1 MHFLALAVD
10 YDGTIAENGN
20 VPEHVCTALAGLK
33 ASGRKLLLITGREL
47 QALKHHFT
55 QLDLFDLVVVEN
67 GALLYDP
74 RTDTEELIAD
84 SASTALVERLR
95 DKGVS
100 PLSVGRSVIAT
111 WHPFEDA
118 VISSIRELGLELQM
132 TFNKDAIMVLPTGVN
147 KASGLSAALL
157 RLGICELNVVGVG
170 DAENDHAFLAICGC
184 AAAVNNAIDSIKAR
198 ADICLSQ
205 DHGRG
210 VCELIDMLL
219 QKDAAL
225 VPVERIGVQL
235 GRTADARKVW
245 LPPESVLLVIGNSGS
260 GKSSYVTWLTERMV
274 EAHQGFCIIDPEGDY
289 LSLDGAVTVGGLTT
303 PPTTEE
309 SLHHLLQARLN
320 VVVSTLALDPAAR
333 VQLFG
338 ELLPFIQQLRSSTGR
353 PYWMVVD
360 EAHYMLPHC
369 AAWPPGFLANMGAI
383 IVALDFDQV
392 CPSLLD
398 AVDVLVTLGSTA
410 RELVQRYAQH
420 TQRRCP
426 EFPARSSAPDY
437 FCLWDV
443 RHGGD
448 VVLMAQ
454 QQPEQKHHRH
464 SGKYAVGDVG
474 AWHAFYF
481 PSLDQRA
488 SNLAEFLSSLARLDD
503 PAFRQHREAGD
514 FSNWF
519 REVIRDDVLANETR
533 LLETMRLYRCGMPR
547 NRSRIWCNRATTWN
561 RSEWSGGVRVYSSS
575 S

>member
-426 EFPARSSAPDY
+426 EFPARSSEPDY

-533 LLETMRLYRCGMPR
+533 LLENDASVPLRDAQEQIAHLVQ
-547 NRSRIWCNRATTWN
+547 SRYHL
-561 RSEWSGGVRVYSSS
+561 EPQ
-575 S
+575 

>member
-10 YDGTIAENGN
+10 YDGTIAESGN
-20 VPEHVCTALAGLK
+20 VPEQVCTALATLRD
-33 ASGRKLLLITGREL
+33 SGRKLLLITGREL
-47 QALKHHFT
+47 QALKHHFDR
-55 QLDLFDLVVVEN
+55 LDLFDLVVAEN

-84 SASTALVERLR
+84 SASTELVQRLR
-95 DKGVS
+95 EKGVS

-111 WHPFEDA
+111 WHPFEGA
-118 VISSIRELGLELQM
+118 VITSIRELGLELQM
-132 TFNKDAIMVLPTGVN
+132 TFNKDAVMVLPSGVN

-184 AAAVNNAIDSIKAR
+184 AAAVNNAIESIKAQ
-198 ADICLSQ
+198 ADICLRN
-205 DHGRG
+205 DHGQG

-219 QKDAAL
+219 EKDAAL
-225 VPVERIGVQL
+225 VPVERIGMEL
-235 GRTADARKVW
+235 GQTADACKVW
-245 LPPESVLLVIGNSGS
+245 LAPESVMLVIGNSGS

-274 EAHQGFCIIDPEGDY
+274 EARQGFCIIDPEGDY
-289 LSLDGAVTVGGLTT
+289 LSLDGAVTVGGLTV

-309 SLHHLLQARLN
+309 SLHHLLLARLN
-320 VVVSTLALDPAAR
+320 VVVSTLALDPPAR

-338 ELLPFIQQLRSSTGR
+338 ELLPFIQQLRSTSGR
-353 PYWMVVD
+353 PYWLVVD

-369 AAWPPGFLANMGAI
+369 AAWPAGFLANMGAV

-392 CPSLLD
+392 CPSLLE

-420 TQRRCP
+420 TQRSSP
-426 EFPARSSAPDY
+426 EFAPRTSAPEY
-437 FCLWDV
+437 CFLWEL
-443 RHGGD
+443 RKGNE
-448 VVLMAQ
+448 VVQMTP
-454 QQPEQKHHRH
+454 QQPQQKHHRH

-474 AWHAFYF
+474 DWHAFYF

-503 PAFRQHREAGD
+503 GAFCQHREARD

-519 REVIRDDVLANETR
+519 REVIRDDVLANETH
-533 LLETMRLYRCGMPR
+533 LLETDASVASQDALARIARLVQARYHLEHR
-547 NRSRIWCNRATTWN
+547 
-561 RSEWSGGVRVYSSS
+561 
-575 S
+575 

>member
-10 YDGTIAENGN
+10 YDGTIAESGN
-20 VPEHVCTALAGLK
+20 VPEQVCTALATLRD
-33 ASGRKLLLITGREL
+33 SGRKLLLITGREL
-47 QALKHHFT
+47 QALKHHFDR
-55 QLDLFDLVVVEN
+55 LDLFDLVVAEN

-84 SASTALVERLR
+84 SASTELVQRLR
-95 DKGVS
+95 EKGVS

-111 WHPFEDA
+111 WHPFEGA
-118 VISSIRELGLELQM
+118 VITSIRELGLELQM
-132 TFNKDAIMVLPTGVN
+132 TFNKDAVMVLPSGVN

-184 AAAVNNAIDSIKAR
+184 AAAVNNAIESIKAQ
-198 ADICLSQ
+198 ADICLRN
-205 DHGRG
+205 DHGQG

-219 QKDAAL
+219 EKDAAL
-225 VPVERIGVQL
+225 VPVERIGMEL
-235 GRTADARKVW
+235 GQTADACKVW
-245 LPPESVLLVIGNSGS
+245 LAPESVMLVIGNSGS

-274 EAHQGFCIIDPEGDY
+274 EARQGFCIIDPEGDY
-289 LSLDGAVTVGGLTT
+289 LSLDGAVTVGGLTV

-309 SLHHLLQARLN
+309 SLHHLLLARLN
-320 VVVSTLALDPAAR
+320 VVVSTLALDPPAR

-338 ELLPFIQQLRSSTGR
+338 ELLPFIQQLRSTSGR
-353 PYWMVVD
+353 PYWLVVD

-369 AAWPPGFLANMGAI
+369 AAWPAGFLANMGAV

-392 CPSLLD
+392 CPSLLE

-420 TQRRCP
+420 TQRSSP
-426 EFPARSSAPDY
+426 EFAPRTSAPEY
-437 FCLWDV
+437 CFLWEL
-443 RHGGD
+443 RKGNE
-448 VVLMAQ
+448 VVQMTP
-454 QQPEQKHHRH
+454 QQPQQKHHRH

-474 AWHAFYF
+474 DWHAFYF

-503 PAFRQHREAGD
+503 GAFCQHREAGD

-519 REVIRDDVLANETR
+519 REVIRDDVLAYETH
-533 LLETMRLYRCGMPR
+533 LLETDASVASQDALARIARLVQARYHLEHR
-547 NRSRIWCNRATTWN
+547 
-561 RSEWSGGVRVYSSS
+561 
-575 S
+575 

>member
-20 VPEHVCTALAGLK
+20 VPAHVCTALASLK

-84 SASTALVERLR
+84 SASTELVERLR

-100 PLSVGRSVIAT
+100 SLSVGRSVIAT

-369 AAWPPGFLANMGAI
+369 AAWPSGFLANMGAI

-426 EFPARSSAPDY
+426 EFPARSSEPDY

-533 LLETMRLYRCGMPR
+533 LLENDASVPLRDAQEQIAHLVQ
-547 NRSRIWCNRATTWN
+547 SRYHL
-561 RSEWSGGVRVYSSS
+561 EPQ
-575 S
+575 

>member
-20 VPEHVCTALAGLK
+20 VPEHVCTALASLK

-289 LSLDGAVTVGGLTT
+289 LSLDGAVTAGGLTT

-533 LLETMRLYRCGMPR
+533 LLENDASVPLRDAQEQIAHLVQ
-547 NRSRIWCNRATTWN
+547 SRYHL
-561 RSEWSGGVRVYSSS
+561 EPQ
-575 S
+575 

>member
-20 VPEHVCTALAGLK
+20 VPEHVCTALASLK

-503 PAFRQHREAGD
+503 PAFRQHRKAGD

-533 LLETMRLYRCGMPR
+533 LLENDASVPLRDAQEQIAHLVQ
-547 NRSRIWCNRATTWN
+547 SRYHL
-561 RSEWSGGVRVYSSS
+561 EPQ
-575 S
+575 

>member
-20 VPEHVCTALAGLK
+20 VPAHVCTALASLK

-100 PLSVGRSVIAT
+100 SLSVGRSVIAT

-533 LLETMRLYRCGMPR
+533 LLENDASVPLRDAQEQIVHLVQ
-547 NRSRIWCNRATTWN
+547 SRYHL
-561 RSEWSGGVRVYSSS
+561 EPQ
-575 S
+575 

>member
-426 EFPARSSAPDY
+426 EFPARSCAPDY

-533 LLETMRLYRCGMPR
+533 LLENDASVPLRDAQEQIAHLVQ
-547 NRSRIWCNRATTWN
+547 SRYHL
-561 RSEWSGGVRVYSSS
+561 EPQ
-575 S
+575 

>member
-20 VPEHVCTALAGLK
+20 VPEHVCTALASLK

-84 SASTALVERLR
+84 SASTELVERMR

-100 PLSVGRSVIAT
+100 SLSVGRSVIAT

-333 VQLFG
+333 LQLFG

-426 EFPARSSAPDY
+426 EFPARSSEPDY

-533 LLETMRLYRCGMPR
+533 LLENDASVPLRDAQEQIVHLVQ
-547 NRSRIWCNRATTWN
+547 SRYHL
-561 RSEWSGGVRVYSSS
+561 EPQ
-575 S
+575 

>member
-20 VPEHVCTALAGLK
+20 VPEHVCTALASLK

-84 SASTALVERLR
+84 SASTELVERLR

-100 PLSVGRSVIAT
+100 SLSVGRSVIAT

-369 AAWPPGFLANMGAI
+369 AAWPSGFLANMGAI

-426 EFPARSSAPDY
+426 EFPARSSEPDY

-448 VVLMAQ
+448 VVLIAQ

-533 LLETMRLYRCGMPR
+533 LLENDASVPLRDAQEQIAHLVQ
-547 NRSRIWCNRATTWN
+547 SRYHL
-561 RSEWSGGVRVYSSS
+561 EPQ
-575 S
+575 

>member
-533 LLETMRLYRCGMPR
+533 LLENDASVPLRDAQEQIAHLVQ
-547 NRSRIWCNRATTWN
+547 SRYHL
-561 RSEWSGGVRVYSSS
+561 EPQ
-575 S
+575 

>member
-20 VPEHVCTALAGLK
+20 VPEHVCTALASLK

-84 SASTALVERLR
+84 SASTELVERLR

-100 PLSVGRSVIAT
+100 SLSVGRSVIAT

-333 VQLFG
+333 LQLFG

-426 EFPARSSAPDY
+426 EFPARSSEPDY

-533 LLETMRLYRCGMPR
+533 LLENDASVPLRDAQEQIVHLVQ
-547 NRSRIWCNRATTWN
+547 SRYHL
-561 RSEWSGGVRVYSSS
+561 EPQ
-575 S
+575 

>member
-20 VPEHVCTALAGLK
+20 VPAHVCTALASLK

-84 SASTALVERLR
+84 SASTELVERLR

-100 PLSVGRSVIAT
+100 SLSVGRSVIAT

-333 VQLFG
+333 LQLFG

-426 EFPARSSAPDY
+426 EFPARSSEPDY

-533 LLETMRLYRCGMPR
+533 LLENDASVPLRDAQEQIVHLVQ
-547 NRSRIWCNRATTWN
+547 SRYHL
-561 RSEWSGGVRVYSSS
+561 EPQ
-575 S
+575 

>member
-10 YDGTIAENGN
+10 YDGTIAEHGN
-20 VPEHVCTALAGLK
+20 VPEHVCTALASLK

-84 SASTALVERLR
+84 SASTELVERLR

-100 PLSVGRSVIAT
+100 SLSVGRSVIAT

-426 EFPARSSAPDY
+426 EFPARSSEPDY

-533 LLETMRLYRCGMPR
+533 LLENDASVPLRDAQEQIALLVQ
-547 NRSRIWCNRATTWN
+547 SRYHL
-561 RSEWSGGVRVYSSS
+561 EPQ
-575 S
+575 

>member
-10 YDGTIAENGN
+10 YDGTIAESGN
-20 VPEHVCTALAGLK
+20 VPEQVCTALATLRD
-33 ASGRKLLLITGREL
+33 SGRKLLLITGREL
-47 QALKHHFT
+47 QALKHHFDR
-55 QLDLFDLVVVEN
+55 LDLFDLVVAEN

-84 SASTALVERLR
+84 SASTELVQRLR
-95 DKGVS
+95 EKGVS

-111 WHPFEDA
+111 WHPFEGA
-118 VISSIRELGLELQM
+118 VITSIRELGLELQM
-132 TFNKDAIMVLPTGVN
+132 TFNKDAVMVLPSGVN

-184 AAAVNNAIDSIKAR
+184 AAAVNNAIESIKAQ
-198 ADICLSQ
+198 ADICLRN
-205 DHGRG
+205 DHGQG

-219 QKDAAL
+219 EKDAAL
-225 VPVERIGVQL
+225 VPVERIGMEL
-235 GRTADARKVW
+235 GQTADACKVW
-245 LPPESVLLVIGNSGS
+245 LAPESVMLVIGNSGS

-274 EAHQGFCIIDPEGDY
+274 EARQGFCIIDPEGDY
-289 LSLDGAVTVGGLTT
+289 LSLDGAVTVGGLTV

-309 SLHHLLQARLN
+309 SLHHLLLARLN
-320 VVVSTLALDPAAR
+320 VVVSTLALDPPAR

-338 ELLPFIQQLRSSTGR
+338 ELLPFIQQLRSTSGR
-353 PYWMVVD
+353 PYWLVVD

-369 AAWPPGFLANMGAI
+369 AAWPAGFLANMGAV

-392 CPSLLD
+392 CPSLLE

-420 TQRRCP
+420 TQRSSP
-426 EFPARSSAPDY
+426 EFAPRTSAPEY
-437 FCLWDV
+437 CFLWEL
-443 RHGGD
+443 RKGNE
-448 VVLMAQ
+448 VVQMTP
-454 QQPEQKHHRH
+454 QQPQQKHHRH

-474 AWHAFYF
+474 DWHAFYF

-488 SNLAEFLSSLARLDD
+488 SNLAEFLSSLARLEDG
-503 PAFRQHREAGD
+503 AFCQHREAGD

-519 REVIRDDVLANETR
+519 REVIRDDVLANETH
-533 LLETMRLYRCGMPR
+533 LLETDASVASQDALARIARLVQARYHLEHR
-547 NRSRIWCNRATTWN
+547 
-561 RSEWSGGVRVYSSS
+561 
-575 S
+575 

>member
-10 YDGTIAENGN
+10 YDGTIAESGN
-20 VPEHVCTALAGLK
+20 VPEQVCTALATLRD
-33 ASGRKLLLITGREL
+33 SGRKLLLITGREL
-47 QALKHHFT
+47 QALKHHFDR
-55 QLDLFDLVVVEN
+55 LDLFDLVVAEN

-84 SASTALVERLR
+84 SASTELVQRLR
-95 DKGVS
+95 EKGVS

-111 WHPFEDA
+111 WHPFEGA
-118 VISSIRELGLELQM
+118 VITSIRELGLELQM
-132 TFNKDAIMVLPTGVN
+132 TFNKDAVMVLPSGVN

-184 AAAVNNAIDSIKAR
+184 AAAVNNAIESIKAQ
-198 ADICLSQ
+198 ADICLRN
-205 DHGRG
+205 DHGQG

-219 QKDAAL
+219 EKDAAL
-225 VPVERIGVQL
+225 VPVERIGMEL
-235 GRTADARKVW
+235 GQTADARKVW
-245 LPPESVLLVIGNSGS
+245 LAPESVMLVIGNSGS

-274 EAHQGFCIIDPEGDY
+274 EARQGFCIIDPEGDY
-289 LSLDGAVTVGGLTT
+289 LSLDGAVTVGGLTV

-309 SLHHLLQARLN
+309 SLHHLLLARLN
-320 VVVSTLALDPAAR
+320 VVVSTLALDPPAR

-338 ELLPFIQQLRSSTGR
+338 ELLPFIQQLRSTSGR
-353 PYWMVVD
+353 PYWLVVD

-369 AAWPPGFLANMGAI
+369 AAWPAGFLANMGAV

-392 CPSLLD
+392 CPSLLE

-420 TQRRCP
+420 TQRSSP
-426 EFPARSSAPDY
+426 EFAPRTSAPEY
-437 FCLWDV
+437 CFLWEL
-443 RHGGD
+443 RKGNE
-448 VVLMAQ
+448 VVQMTP
-454 QQPEQKHHRH
+454 QQPQQKHHRH

-474 AWHAFYF
+474 DWHAFYF

-503 PAFRQHREAGD
+503 GAFCQHREARD

-519 REVIRDDVLANETR
+519 REVIRDDVLANETH
-533 LLETMRLYRCGMPR
+533 LLETDASVASQDALARIARLVQARYHLEHR
-547 NRSRIWCNRATTWN
+547 
-561 RSEWSGGVRVYSSS
+561 
-575 S
+575 

>member
-20 VPEHVCTALAGLK
+20 VPEHVCTALASLK

-84 SASTALVERLR
+84 SASTELVERLR

-100 PLSVGRSVIAT
+100 SLSVGRSVIAT

-369 AAWPPGFLANMGAI
+369 AAWPSGFLANMGAI

-533 LLETMRLYRCGMPR
+533 LLENDASVPLRDAQEQIAHLVQ
-547 NRSRIWCNRATTWN
+547 SRYHL
-561 RSEWSGGVRVYSSS
+561 EPQ
-575 S
+575 

>member
-235 GRTADARKVW
+235 GRTVDARKVW

-533 LLETMRLYRCGMPR
+533 LLENDASVPLRDAQEQIAHLVQ
-547 NRSRIWCNRATTWN
+547 SRYHL
-561 RSEWSGGVRVYSSS
+561 EPQ
-575 S
+575 

>member
-20 VPEHVCTALAGLK
+20 VPAHVCTALASLK

-84 SASTALVERLR
+84 SASTELVERLR

-100 PLSVGRSVIAT
+100 SLSVGRSVIAT

-333 VQLFG
+333 LQLFG

-533 LLETMRLYRCGMPR
+533 LLENDASVPLRDAQEQIVHLVQ
-547 NRSRIWCNRATTWN
+547 SRYHL
-561 RSEWSGGVRVYSSS
+561 EPQ
-575 S
+575 

>member
-481 PSLDQRA
+481 PSLDLRA

-533 LLETMRLYRCGMPR
+533 LLENDASVPLRDAQEQIAHLVQ
-547 NRSRIWCNRATTWN
+547 SRYHL
-561 RSEWSGGVRVYSSS
+561 EPQ
-575 S
+575 

>member
-20 VPEHVCTALAGLK
+20 VPEHVCTALASLK

-84 SASTALVERLR
+84 SASTELVERLR

-100 PLSVGRSVIAT
+100 SLSVGRSVIAT

-369 AAWPPGFLANMGAI
+369 AAWPSGFLANMGAI

-426 EFPARSSAPDY
+426 EFPARSSEPDY

-533 LLETMRLYRCGMPR
+533 LLENDASVPLRDAQEQIAHLVQ
-547 NRSRIWCNRATTWN
+547 SRYHL
-561 RSEWSGGVRVYSSS
+561 EPQ
-575 S
+575 

>member
-1 MHFLALAVD
+1 MTEPLPKTAMFPNTSVQRLPASSQRSQVAAD
-10 YDGTIAENGN
+10 YRQG
-20 VPEHVCTALAGLK
+20 VAGAQ
-33 ASGRKLLLITGREL
+33 AS
-47 QALKHHFT
+47 FT

-100 PLSVGRSVIAT
+100 SLSVGRSVIAT

-333 VQLFG
+333 VAVVRRITAVYPAATQQHRPPVLDGRGRGPLHAAPLRCVASGVSG
-338 ELLPFIQQLRSSTGR
+338 EYGGDHRCPGLRSSLPVAAGRGRRAGDPGQHRPRTGPTLR
-353 PYWMVVD
+353 PAY
-360 EAHYMLPHC
+360 AATLPRIPGALIRARLFLSVGHSSWRRRGADG
-369 AAWPPGFLANMGAI
+369 AAATRAETSSPQR
-383 IVALDFDQV
+383 QV
-392 CPSLLD
+392 CGRGCGRLACILL
-398 AVDVLVTLGSTA
+398 S
-410 RELVQRYAQH
+410 
-420 TQRRCP
+420 
-426 EFPARSSAPDY
+426 
-437 FCLWDV
+437 
-443 RHGGD
+443 
-448 VVLMAQ
+448 
-454 QQPEQKHHRH
+454 QP
-464 SGKYAVGDVG
+464 
-474 AWHAFYF
+474 
-481 PSLDQRA
+481 
-488 SNLAEFLSSLARLDD
+488 
-503 PAFRQHREAGD
+503 
-514 FSNWF
+514 
-519 REVIRDDVLANETR
+519 
-533 LLETMRLYRCGMPR
+533 
-547 NRSRIWCNRATTWN
+547 
-561 RSEWSGGVRVYSSS
+561 
-575 S
+575 

>member
-10 YDGTIAENGN
+10 YDGTIAESGN
-20 VPEHVCTALAGLK
+20 VPEQVCTALATLRD
-33 ASGRKLLLITGREL
+33 SGRKLLLITGREL
-47 QALKHHFT
+47 QALKHHFDR
-55 QLDLFDLVVVEN
+55 LDLFDLVVAEN

-84 SASTALVERLR
+84 SASTELVQRLR
-95 DKGVS
+95 EKGVS

-111 WHPFEDA
+111 WHPFEGA
-118 VISSIRELGLELQM
+118 VITSIRELGLELQM
-132 TFNKDAIMVLPTGVN
+132 TFNKDAVMVLPSGVN

-184 AAAVNNAIDSIKAR
+184 SAAVNNAIESIKAQ
-198 ADICLSQ
+198 ADICLRN
-205 DHGRG
+205 DHGQG

-219 QKDAAL
+219 EKDAAL
-225 VPVERIGVQL
+225 VPVERIGMEL
-235 GRTADARKVW
+235 GQTADARKVW
-245 LPPESVLLVIGNSGS
+245 LAPESVMLVIGNSGS

-274 EAHQGFCIIDPEGDY
+274 EARQGFCIIDPEGDY
-289 LSLDGAVTVGGLTT
+289 LSLDGAVTVGGLTV

-309 SLHHLLQARLN
+309 SLHHLLLARLN
-320 VVVSTLALDPAAR
+320 VVVSTLALDPPAR

-338 ELLPFIQQLRSSTGR
+338 ELLPFIQQLRSTSGR
-353 PYWMVVD
+353 PYWLVVD

-369 AAWPPGFLANMGAI
+369 AAWPAGFLANMGAV

-392 CPSLLD
+392 CPSLLE

-420 TQRRCP
+420 TQRSSP
-426 EFPARSSAPDY
+426 EFAPRTSAPEY
-437 FCLWDV
+437 CFLWEL
-443 RHGGD
+443 RKGNE
-448 VVLMAQ
+448 VVQMTP
-454 QQPEQKHHRH
+454 QQPQQKHHRH

-474 AWHAFYF
+474 DWHAFYF

-503 PAFRQHREAGD
+503 GAFCQHREAGD

-519 REVIRDDVLANETR
+519 REVIRDDVLANETH
-533 LLETMRLYRCGMPR
+533 LLETDASVASQDALARIARLVQARYHLEHR
-547 NRSRIWCNRATTWN
+547 
-561 RSEWSGGVRVYSSS
+561 
-575 S
+575 

>member
-20 VPEHVCTALAGLK
+20 VPEHVCTALASLK

-84 SASTALVERLR
+84 SASTELVERLR

-100 PLSVGRSVIAT
+100 SLSVGRSVIAT

-533 LLETMRLYRCGMPR
+533 LLENDASVPLRDAQEQIVHLVQ
-547 NRSRIWCNRATTWN
+547 SRYHL
-561 RSEWSGGVRVYSSS
+561 EPQ
-575 S
+575 